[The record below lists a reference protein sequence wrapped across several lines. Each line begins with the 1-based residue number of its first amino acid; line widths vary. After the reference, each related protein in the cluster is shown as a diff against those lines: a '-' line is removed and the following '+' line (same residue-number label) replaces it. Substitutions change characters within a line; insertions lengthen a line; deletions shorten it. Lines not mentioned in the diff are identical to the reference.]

1 MNGRL
6 LVVDD
11 DARAILAIK
20 RALARADVAEV
31 LGAHSRAAA
40 HERLQQDPNL
50 HAVLLHW
57 GSQDAMRLAFELA
70 AGHDDLVVV
79 AFNGDW
85 READQRRAVQLGV
98 AALLYAPLDGGEA
111 TAELRAVLAG
121 GESPSRAR
129 LLRTRGPQLLAPD
142 PSLWAVE
149 DDDEW
154 RARMGALA
162 DNVRERWLTDTRARA
177 RALRERLEAVMGGR
191 LPAATLR
198 ALLALAERG
207 ADRVDDVAAHY
218 GVEPGLL
225 GRLWA
230 RLARFAASTGGHD
243 GLVVLLRAEA
253 ARARDA
259 ELRGHSAVLAEL
271 HAAARGSLGRAADA
285 PRPDPFATRL
295 TRALAL
301 PPALAHRLPTAV
313 VRALAG
319 RILNETQE
327 ACALEHARLT
337 LLQALLS
344 AALVRPPDALDLE
357 VLAGLLG
364 LNGREGLSTG
374 QALEALGELNPAP
387 AWAALH
393 LDALPAVSAALVD
406 APGEV
411 AQALRAEIAGLL
423 AADRPAGSLDQRRLQ
438 RLARAFESDDAEALV
453 GPLALRAFDRALA
466 APDHL
471 GTRPALERLL
481 FAVGARGLGDAGTLR
496 GALAALGGPKA
507 RALPAQV
514 LRGALVA
521 ALRGDD
527 PREALGAEAAHTP
540 APDPAAL
547 ERARL
552 AEAVRDLPGVG
563 DLDALAAALPPPL
576 TDGGRVPPVE
586 RERLRALSVL
596 LQRRGGA
603 ERDALLASALPP
615 DVPVDHLVQ
624 LARHAQALGDGG
636 TEQSLARRLGIDG
649 GGRSV
654 AEVLALLDAGRVD
667 AAWFVAAR
675 LPDYTPDLVDALN
688 AVGLALYE
696 AERAGDS
703 APVYR
708 RALRLAPDRLNV
720 LFNAARALFDAGAP
734 ELALPLARRALDL
747 SPHLTPA
754 RTLLERIEAALRG

>member
-1 MNGRL
+1 MTGRL
-6 LVVDD
+6 LVVHD

-20 RALARADVAEV
+20 RALARTDVAEV
-31 LGAHSRAAA
+31 LGAHSREAA

-57 GSQDAMRLAFELA
+57 GSHDAMRLAFELA
-70 AGHDDLVVV
+70 AGHDDLVVM
-79 AFNGDW
+79 AFNADW

-98 AALLYAPLDGGEA
+98 AALLYAPLDGAEA

-142 PSLWAVE
+142 PSLWAIE
-149 DDDEW
+149 DDEDW
-154 RARMGALA
+154 RSRMGALA
-162 DNVRERWLTDTRARA
+162 ENVRKRWLADTRARA

-198 ALLALAERG
+198 ALLAVAERG
-207 ADRVDDVAAHY
+207 ADRLDEVAAHY
-218 GVEPGLL
+218 GVESGLL

-230 RLARFAASTGGHD
+230 RLARFATSTGGHD
-243 GLVVLLRAEA
+243 GLVVVLRAEV

-271 HAAARGSLGRAADA
+271 HAAARGCLSRPAGA
-285 PRPDPFATRL
+285 PRPDPFARRL
-295 TRALAL
+295 VQALAL
-301 PPALAHRLPTAV
+301 PTPLAPRLPPAV
-313 VRALAG
+313 ARALAA
-319 RILNETQE
+319 RILHETQE
-327 ACALEHARLT
+327 AEALEHARLA
-337 LLQALLS
+337 LLQGMLS
-344 AALVRPPDALDLE
+344 AARARPPDALDLE

-364 LNGREGLSTG
+364 LQGRDGLSTG
-374 QALEALGELNPAP
+374 QLLEALGELNPAP
-387 AWAALH
+387 AFAALH

-406 APGEV
+406 APGEG
-411 AQALRAEIAGLL
+411 AQRLRAEVAGLL

-438 RLARAFESDDAEALV
+438 RLARAFEADDAEILV

-481 FAVGARGLGDAGTLR
+481 FAVGAQGLGDAPTLR
-496 GALAALGGPKA
+496 GALVALGGPKA
-507 RALPAQV
+507 RALPAGV
-514 LRGALVA
+514 VRAALAA

-527 PREALGAEAAHTP
+527 PRAVLGAEAAHMP
-540 APDPAAL
+540 PPDPAAL
-547 ERARL
+547 ARSRL
-552 AEAVRDLPGVG
+552 AEAVRDLPGVD
-563 DLDALAAALPPPL
+563 DLDALAAALPPAID
-576 TDGGRVPPVE
+576 DGGRVPPVE
-586 RERLRALSVL
+586 RERLRALAVL
-596 LQRRGGA
+596 LQRRAGA

-615 DVPVDHLVQ
+615 DVPVDRLVQ

-649 GGRSV
+649 SGNSV
-654 AEVLALLDAGRVD
+654 AEVLTQLDAGRVD
-667 AAWFVAAR
+667 AAWYLVAR
-675 LPDYTPDLVDALN
+675 LPDDAPDLVDALN

-720 LFNAARALFDAGAP
+720 VFNAARALFDAGAP

-754 RTLLERIEAALRG
+754 RNLLERIEAALRD

>member
-1 MNGRL
+1 MTGRL
-6 LVVDD
+6 LVVHD

-31 LGAHSRAAA
+31 LGAHSREAA

-50 HAVLLHW
+50 HAALLHW
-57 GSQDAMRLAFELA
+57 GSHDAMRLAFELA
-70 AGHDDLVVV
+70 EAHDDLVVI
-79 AFNGDW
+79 AFNADW

-142 PSLWAVE
+142 PSLWEIE
-149 DDDEW
+149 DDEAW

-162 DNVRERWLTDTRARA
+162 DNVRKRWLSDTRARA
-177 RALRERLEAVMGGR
+177 RAVRERLEAVMGGR
-191 LPAATLR
+191 LPAITLR

-207 ADRVDDVAAHY
+207 ADRLDEVAAHY

-230 RLARFAASTGGHD
+230 RLARFASSTGGQD
-243 GLVVLLRAEA
+243 GLVVLLRAEV

-271 HAAARGSLGRAADA
+271 HAAARGCLARSAGA
-285 PRPDPFATRL
+285 PRPDPFARRL
-295 TRALAL
+295 VQALAL
-301 PPALAHRLPTAV
+301 PAPLAHRLPPAV

-319 RILNETQE
+319 RVLHETQE
-327 ACALEHARLT
+327 AEALENARLT
-337 LLQALLS
+337 LLQGLL
-344 AALVRPPDALDLE
+344 AAARVRPPDALDLE

-364 LNGREGLSTG
+364 LQGRVGLSAG
-374 QALEALGELNPAP
+374 QLLDALGELNPPP
-387 AWAALH
+387 AFGALN
-393 LDALPAVSAALVD
+393 LDGLPAVSAALVD
-406 APGEV
+406 APGDV
-411 AQALRAEIAGLL
+411 AQRLRAEVAGLL

-438 RLARAFESDDAEALV
+438 RLARAFEGEDDEALV

-466 APDHL
+466 APDAL
-471 GTRPALERLL
+471 ATRPALERLL
-481 FAVGARGLGDAGTLR
+481 FAVGARGLGDAATLR
-496 GALAALGGPKA
+496 GALVALGGPKA
-507 RALPAQV
+507 HALAAGALRA
-514 LRGALVA
+514 GLVA

-527 PREALGAEAAHTP
+527 PRQALGAEAARTP
-540 APDPAAL
+540 PPDAAAL

-552 AEAVRDLPGVG
+552 AEAVRDLPGVP

-576 TDGGRVPPVE
+576 EDGGRVPPVA
-586 RERLRALSVL
+586 RDRLRALAVL
-596 LQRRGGA
+596 LKGRGGA

-615 DVPVDHLVQ
+615 DVPVEQLVQ
-624 LARHAQALGDGG
+624 LARHARALGDGG
-636 TEQSLARRLGIDG
+636 TEQSLARRLGIEG
-649 GGRSV
+649 GGRSIG
-654 AEVLALLDAGRVD
+654 EVLTLLDAGRID
-667 AAWFVAAR
+667 AAWYVAAQ
-675 LPDYTPDLVDALN
+675 LPDDTPDLVDALN

-696 AERAGDS
+696 AERASDS

-708 RALRLAPDRLNV
+708 RALRLAPGRLNV
-720 LFNAARALFDAGAP
+720 VFNAARALFDAGAP